1 MTSAA
6 VSAGYAPRIRM
17 LVMSVIHTKSGTRE
31 MAMPGQ
37 RINRIVTARLIAPMI
52 VPAPFTASPR
62 M

>member
-6 VSAGYAPRIRM
+6 VSAGYAPRMRT
-17 LVMSVIHTKSGTRE
+17 LVTRVIQTKSGTRE

-37 RINRIVTARLIAPMI
+37 RISRIVTARLIAPMI
-52 VPAPFTASPR
+52 VPAPFTARPR